1 LRKVKTLGIFGGST
15 VKDFI
20 RDNSAW
26 ADFLI
31 SKTSLII
38 ASVVLFSALF
48 HLVSNFKELEVQ
60 EQLDSLALDFKKSV
74 DQVEA
79 ENFQQSSQT
88 EFQGNFQEIYYCFE
102 EKENFRA
109 LPSGG
114 DIKLRVS
121 GEYVS
126 LEAKYDEKSFV
137 SVKPFAFIVLPF
149 NDSVLQE
156 RLRIKFGTED
166 SKENPLKAN
175 YSEIKAFL
183 QVLGTN
189 ETLLDPQKNISIK
202 NNLIYVKDGEVVSA
216 FGCVLIY
223 Q

>member
-1 LRKVKTLGIFGGST
+1 M
-15 VKDFI
+15 KDFI

-31 SKTSLII
+31 SKTALII
-38 ASVVLFSALF
+38 ASIVLFAALF
-48 HLVSNFKELEVQ
+48 HLVSTFKELEVQ
-60 EQLDSLALDFKKSV
+60 EQLNSLALDFKKSV
-74 DQVEA
+74 DQAGA
-79 ENFQQSSQT
+79 ENLQQASRTESQGGS
-88 EFQGNFQEIYYCFE
+88 EEIHYYFE

-121 GEYVS
+121 GEYLC
-126 LEAKYDEKSFV
+126 LEAKYDERKFI

-149 NDSVLQE
+149 NESIVQE
-156 RLRIKFGTED
+156 KLRIKFGTEG
-166 SKENPLKAN
+166 SKENPLKTN
-175 YSEIKAFL
+175 YSEIKTFL

-189 ETLLDPQKNISIK
+189 EAILDPSENISIK
-202 NNLIYVKDGEVVSA
+202 NNLIYVKEGEEVSA
-216 FGCVLIY
+216 FGCILIY